1 MENKKNESELIIY
14 QTEDGQTRLQVKM
27 EDETVW
33 LTQDQ
38 MAELFDKGRTTITE
52 HIQNTFKEGELDE
65 NAVCREFRRTGSDGK
80 EYAVKHYNLDVI
92 ISVGYRVKSLRGTQ
106 FRIWATQRLKEYIV
120 KGFTLDDER
129 LKQGGQKA
137 RYFQELL
144 QRIRDIRSSERNF
157 YQKVTDIYAISVDYR
172 KDDKLTKEFF
182 ATVQNKMHYAV
193 HGYTAAEIVAKR
205 ADSKKPLMG
214 LTSFKGNYIT
224 SQDAKI
230 AKNYLTEKELNQLNL
245 IVSMYLD
252 FAELQA
258 TNGRMMK
265 MADWVEKLGQFLK
278 LSERELL
285 ANAGSVS
292 AEQAAQKAE
301 EEFEKYRK
309 DRNKNYVSD
318 FDRAVKELEQKPPNA
333 YQRKRDARIA
343 DVYKERLGKKVRKL
357 KRK

>member
-1 MENKKNESELIIY
+1 MENKENKSELIIY

-33 LTQDQ
+33 LTQEQ
-38 MAELFDKGRTTITE
+38 MAELFAKSKSTINE
-52 HIQNTFKEGELDE
+52 HIKNIYEEKELIEDQTMRKFGIS
-65 NAVCREFRRTGSDGK
+65 EFSTK
-80 EYAVKHYNLDVI
+80 PTNYYNLDVI
-92 ISVGYRVKSLRGTQ
+92 ISVGYRVKSPRGTQ
-106 FRIWATQRLKEYIV
+106 FRIWATQRLKEYII

-157 YQKVTDIYAISVDYR
+157 YQKVTDIYATSIDYR

-193 HGYTAAEIVAKR
+193 HGHTAAEIVAKR

-214 LTSFKGNYIT
+214 LTSFKGTYIT

-258 TNGRMMK
+258 TNGRLMK
-265 MADWVEKLGQFLK
+265 MADWLEKLDQFLK

-301 EEFEKYRK
+301 EEFKKYRK
-309 DRNKNYVSD
+309 DQDKNYVSD
-318 FDRAVKELEQKPPNA
+318 FDRAVKGLEQKAAKNLP
-333 YQRKRDARIA
+333 
-343 DVYKERLGKKVRKL
+343 GKKGRKNG
-357 KRK
+357 